1 MDESQKHYAK
11 FKKVDTKGY
20 ILDDPIYMT
29 FRKRQNCKDRNQVS
43 GCERLGLGERG
54 LTTKREEKISFGI
67 MELFYHLTVV
77 AVT

>member
-1 MDESQKHYAK
+1 MLSTNRNQLLITCNMDESQKHYAK

-43 GCERLGLGERG
+43 GCERLGLGER
-54 LTTKREEKISFGI
+54 ED
-67 MELFYHLTVV
+67 
-77 AVT
+77 